1 MNPIEPNQPLTVT
14 LDANEWNNVLAAL
27 NEAPHRV
34 ASPLIRKIV
43 AAIETYQ
50 STSAPV
56 TEAEHIPARRN
67 GKGPDHN
74 AA

>member
-14 LDANEWNNVLAAL
+14 LEANEWNNVLAAL

-34 ASPLIRKIV
+34 AAPLIRKIV

-50 STSAPV
+50 STPAP
-56 TEAEHIPARRN
+56 EAEHIPARRN
-67 GKGPDHN
+67 GKGLDHN